1 MCSNIDIIARPEP
14 FTEFEFQPFVCLFV
28 CVQCKFWTVSGFC
41 HCNAHKR
48 SVYWKSLRDTR
59 IMGYLH
65 ELKFT
70 FDPADMDSDLRRA
83 GAHEPVQLLTRV

>member
-1 MCSNIDIIARPEP
+1 
-14 FTEFEFQPFVCLFV
+14 
-28 CVQCKFWTVSGFC
+28 
-41 HCNAHKR
+41 
-48 SVYWKSLRDTR
+48 
-59 IMGYLH
+59 MGYLH